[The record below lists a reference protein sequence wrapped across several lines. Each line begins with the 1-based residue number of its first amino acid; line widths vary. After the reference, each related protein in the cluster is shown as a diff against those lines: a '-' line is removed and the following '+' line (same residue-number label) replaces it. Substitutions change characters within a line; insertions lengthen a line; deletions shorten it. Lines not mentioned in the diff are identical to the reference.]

1 MNKQEEA
8 LEFVV
13 KTLKNYDR
21 GLMLMKE
28 AGWDILFKGQELE
41 SDLLVNLGH
50 VIILGIG
57 VVGEEA

>member
-1 MNKQEEA
+1 MDKQEEA
-8 LEFVV
+8 LEFLV

-28 AGWDILFKGQELE
+28 VGWDVLFKGQELE

-50 VIILGIG
+50 VIILGINA
-57 VVGEEA
+57 VGEEA